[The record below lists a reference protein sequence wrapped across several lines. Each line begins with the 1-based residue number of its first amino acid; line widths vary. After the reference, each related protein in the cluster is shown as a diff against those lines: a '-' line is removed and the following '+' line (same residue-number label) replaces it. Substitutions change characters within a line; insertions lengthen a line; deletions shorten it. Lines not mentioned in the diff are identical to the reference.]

1 MLALGAGLIGP
12 VSILVAIAK
21 CSKKRGIVRPN
32 NAKSTKGSD
41 SKHAPGS
48 ASARRSAK
56 SKKSA
61 QSRSNSEKSKDSGKD
76 YKSKSGKG
84 KIAGGF
90 MRTTRSS
97 LFGKSESSKSGSRNK
112 PKTLDNKSAS
122 ADLSRSARPSSK
134 RASMV
139 RAVDVKLTPTELNY
153 KPIGGLKEIQIANDS
168 AEKRA
173 FKVKC
178 SDNLVYRISPVYGLI
193 EPGKSVKVDV
203 LRQNGGVKMDK
214 LVIVTAKATSD
225 DANPKA
231 CFERSSAESKQM
243 EMMVLPL
250 VVQE

>member
-21 CSKKRGIVRPN
+21 CSKKRGIVRPDN
-32 NAKSTKGSD
+32 AENAKGRGPKRTPSSE
-41 SKHAPGS
+41 
-48 ASARRSAK
+48 SARRSVK
-56 SKKSA
+56 
-61 QSRSNSEKSKDSGKD
+61 SEKSPKLRN
-76 YKSKSGKG
+76 KSGKG
-84 KIAGGF
+84 KIADGL
-90 MRTTRSS
+90 MRTARSS

-112 PKTLDNKSAS
+112 PKTLENKSAPVG
-122 ADLSRSARPSSK
+122 LSRSARPSSK

-139 RAVDVKLTPTELNY
+139 RAVAVKLTPTELNY
-153 KPIGGLKEIQIANDS
+153 KPTGGLKEIQIINDS

-214 LVIVTAKATSD
+214 LVVVTAKATSD